1 MDSSLVTSH
10 LSQNLICLH
19 HTQLDLPA
27 QIIEIKKLVRSI
39 GIPTNLVGY
48 EYVVEALR
56 YMVNS
61 KEILFLN
68 EVYKH
73 ISELHKTSVQ
83 AVEVSIRNA
92 IKKAIKINAEYIVQT
107 LKLPESTVLSNSIF
121 LNTLKEVLLEKILI
135 S

>member
-1 MDSSLVTSH
+1 MNDLFTNSH
-10 LSQNLICLH
+10 FEKNLMCFH
-19 HTQLDLPA
+19 HKQIDLPVQLA
-27 QIIEIKKLVRSI
+27 EIKKLVRNI
-39 GIPTNLVGY
+39 GIPTNLIGY
-48 EYVVEALR
+48 EYIVESLR
-56 YMVNS
+56 HMINS

-92 IKKAIKINAEYIVQT
+92 IRKAMKVNSEDIIKT
-107 LKLPESTVLSNSIF
+107 LKLPNSSVLSNSVF
-121 LNTLKEVLLEKILI
+121 LNTMKEIILEKILI

>member
-1 MDSSLVTSH
+1 MNDFLTNSQFSS
-10 LSQNLICLH
+10 NLRCSH
-19 HTQLDLPA
+19 HTQIDLPV
-27 QIIEIKKLVRSI
+27 QLTEIKRLVRSI
-39 GIPTNLVGY
+39 GIPTNLIGY
-48 EYVVEALR
+48 EYIVEALR
-56 YMVNS
+56 YIINS

-92 IKKAIKINAEYIVQT
+92 IRKAMKVNSDFILKT
-107 LKLPESTVLSNSIF
+107 LKLPNSIVLSNSIF
-121 LNTLKEVLLEKILI
+121 LNTLKEVLFEQILI